1 MLSEELV
8 DTGKNNVFAMNS
20 FLYLA
25 FFPPH
30 LLFCRLGWQQ
40 HPDWRGCWGRVV
52 LCFLW
57 KNSRVHSCISL
68 CDLIKNIDK
77 TSP

>member
-25 FFPPH
+25 FFPPSPF
-30 LLFCRLGWQQ
+30 LQARLATA
-40 HPDWRGCWGRVV
+40 P
-52 LCFLW
+52 
-57 KNSRVHSCISL
+57 
-68 CDLIKNIDK
+68 
-77 TSP
+77 

>member
-25 FFPPH
+25 FFPPIS
-30 LLFCRLGWQQ
+30 FSAGSA
-40 HPDWRGCWGRVV
+40 G
-52 LCFLW
+52 
-57 KNSRVHSCISL
+57 NSTLTGEAVGEG
-68 CDLIKNIDK
+68 
-77 TSP
+77 